1 MIVFEL
7 GDGLLGAY
15 GVEAILAA
23 PDIRESFSAVILSAN
38 DPVAAWGGV
47 KLLRERFGIEPAPV
61 TGPSTDNAVGVDIIP
76 ERLNVPAFNALAN
89 GAALGDCVIAAAGL
103 DKVAHS
109 GEIEAAELTARV
121 PAIILGGT
129 GYVAGELLRL
139 TLGHPRLELAAIA
152 SDSQPGEPVAS
163 VPRTSQRP
171 AATCVTSRCGRSSR
185 RGTASEKRSPRGRAT
200 RRFPQ
205 ADRRPAHCRRRQWRE
220 ARRRRY
226 FCGLPLR
233 GPRPSTNVSTSTRT
247 APRRA
252 RRNSPARCPSTSTA
266 RRHRTSPIRAA
277 SSPPRCSRSCRC
289 SSSAWWTDLFS
300 SRR

>member
-1 MIVFEL
+1 M
-7 GDGLLGAY
+7 
-15 GVEAILAA
+15 
-23 PDIRESFSAVILSAN
+23 
-38 DPVAAWGGV
+38 
-47 KLLRERFGIEPAPV
+47 
-61 TGPSTDNAVGVDIIP
+61 
-76 ERLNVPAFNALAN
+76 
-89 GAALGDCVIAAAGL
+89 
-103 DKVAHS
+103 
-109 GEIEAAELTARV
+109 TARV

-152 SDSQPGEPVAS
+152 SDSQPGEPVARAF
-163 VPRTSQRP
+163 PHL
-171 AATCVTSRCGRSSR
+171 AAACGDLRYVSIADAAAAAAR
-185 RGTASEKRSPRGRAT
+185 HAEKRSPRGRAA

-226 FCGLPLR
+226 FCGLTASRTWPN
-233 GPRPSTNVSTSTRT
+233 TNVSTGTRT

-266 RRHRTSPIRAA
+266 RRRRTSPIPAA

-289 SSSAWWTDLFS
+289 SSSAWWTDPSS